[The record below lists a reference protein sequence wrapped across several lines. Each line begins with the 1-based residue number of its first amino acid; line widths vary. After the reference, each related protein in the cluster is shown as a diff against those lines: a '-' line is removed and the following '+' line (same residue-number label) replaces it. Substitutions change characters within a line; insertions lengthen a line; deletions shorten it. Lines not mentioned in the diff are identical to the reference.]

1 MVKITIT
8 GYQAM
13 FNIFG
18 DLITNVNIEISDTAD
33 LSSIS
38 EMRLVDLYC
47 KHMIRVDYDKNS
59 KANRLLSASRAIGYD
74 YCEWGSHDYSR
85 SNVFHHLGIIEK
97 MEKDGYNH
105 AIRVVVCKYSFSDK
119 VVVWSDNLHST
130 VKYIREYGKEVRLKD
145 VPFYV
150 IDLFVL
156 SNPIV
161 SAVDM
166 EVLRPN
172 LSEIIGSVSSAYS
185 RYERSNSKDLI
196 DVGYLVGDLLDDT
209 PELYTYH
216 NTAL

>member
-1 MVKITIT
+1 
-8 GYQAM
+8 M

-18 DLITNVNIEISDTAD
+18 DLITNVNIEISDTYD

-85 SNVFHHLGIIEK
+85 SNVPHHLGIIEK

-130 VKYIREYGKEVRLKD
+130 VKYIREYGKGVRLKD

-156 SNPIV
+156 SHPIV
-161 SAVDM
+161 SAIDM

-172 LSEIIGSVSSAYS
+172 LSEIIGSVSSAYF
-185 RYERSNSKDLI
+185 RYEKSNLKDLI

>member
-1 MVKITIT
+1 
-8 GYQAM
+8 M

-18 DLITNVNIEISDTAD
+18 DLITNVNIEISDTYD

-105 AIRVVVCKYSFSDK
+105 AIRVVVCKYPFSDK

-156 SNPIV
+156 SHSIV

-196 DVGYLVGDLLDDT
+196 DIGYLVGALLDDT

>member
-105 AIRVVVCKYSFSDK
+105 AIRVVVC
-119 VVVWSDNLHST
+119 N
-130 VKYIREYGKEVRLKD
+130 
-145 VPFYV
+145 
-150 IDLFVL
+150 
-156 SNPIV
+156 
-161 SAVDM
+161 
-166 EVLRPN
+166 
-172 LSEIIGSVSSAYS
+172 
-185 RYERSNSKDLI
+185 
-196 DVGYLVGDLLDDT
+196 
-209 PELYTYH
+209 LYTE
-216 NTAL
+216 